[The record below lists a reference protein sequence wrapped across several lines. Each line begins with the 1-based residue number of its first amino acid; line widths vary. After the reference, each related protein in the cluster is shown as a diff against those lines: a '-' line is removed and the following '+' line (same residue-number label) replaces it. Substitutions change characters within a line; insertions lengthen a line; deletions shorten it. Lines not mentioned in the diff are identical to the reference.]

1 MANPLK
7 SYLLVTLQFAAIFSI
22 LLTGPLIARQPLLL
36 MAEAMGGVIGVWAL
50 LVMHRTTLHV
60 LPDVRAEGRLVHHGP
75 YRYIRHPMYL
85 AVLLTMLAL
94 VLAAFSPLRFG
105 IWVILAVDILVKIN
119 YEEQL
124 LRSHYPGYVAYAQQ
138 RWRLLP
144 LLY

>member
-22 LLTGPLIARQPLLL
+22 LLTGPLFARQPLLL
-36 MAEAMGGVIGVWAL
+36 LIEVSGGLIGVWAL

-60 LPDVRAEGRLVHHGP
+60 LPDVRAEGRLVHRGP

-85 AVLLTMLAL
+85 AVLLTTLAL
-94 VLAAFSPLRFG
+94 VLAAFSMVRLG

-124 LRSHYPGYVAYAQQ
+124 LRSHYPDYIAYQQ
-138 RWRLLP
+138 QSWRLLP
-144 LLY
+144 WLY